1 MTIHRLKQLVT
12 YQRLVGQESSYYVL
26 LEGYDYRLTQL
37 VTYQTLVDQESEHNM
52 MIPDQQVFDK

>member
-1 MTIHRLKQLVT
+1 MFCWRVMTIYRLTQLVT

-26 LEGYDYRLTQL
+26 LFQPMDSHSSPT
-37 VTYQTLVDQESEHNM
+37 EHNM